1 MAWQM
6 YRINLK
12 LTLTYMN
19 IPAARFKLWCISFA
33 SSIVG
38 LEKKKIIS
46 VRQHQPFLIWH
57 ANNIPTMQL
66 FIGISRNT
74 QSKSYMPSLT
84 DVSRISKIMHCGIR
98 MNIPY

>member
-6 YRINLK
+6 YSLNLE

-46 VRQHQPFLIWH
+46 VRQHQPFLIRH
-57 ANNIPTMQL
+57 AKNIPTMQL

-74 QSKSYMPSLT
+74 KSKSYMLSLT
-84 DVSRISKIMHCGIR
+84 ECIR
-98 MNIPY
+98 DFQNNALWDTH